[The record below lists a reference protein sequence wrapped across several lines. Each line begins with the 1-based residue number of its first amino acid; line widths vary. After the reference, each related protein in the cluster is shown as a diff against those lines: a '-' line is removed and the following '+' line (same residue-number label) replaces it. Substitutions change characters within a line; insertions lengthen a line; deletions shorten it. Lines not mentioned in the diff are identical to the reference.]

1 MTPRRSSAGA
11 LIGTGGD
18 GVLTTIGLALAAGVF
33 TVGIGVWAAAQLA
46 ALISHQTVL
55 PIPLSAGVSAL
66 LSLPHT
72 WSHPDRAFP
81 PGAHAGFA
89 PPVVFYLAL
98 LTLFGLGVAAGT
110 SLAGYWS
117 RQQADNRR
125 RTRDRST
132 SWATARDVAVLAVA
146 GPVGDRVALG
156 RLDRTLLAAE
166 PRRSVLLVAPT
177 QAGKTS
183 RFVVPTVL
191 RWTGPI
197 VVTSVKPDVLQLTYA
212 ARAAQGGAMVFDPAG
227 TLPVD
232 GPIRTCWWTPL
243 LGADSYPVAE
253 RTAGWLVEASIPT
266 GSNGGVEHA
275 RFWESLATKLL
286 GVLLFAAAHADS
298 SLHTVASWVDR
309 RDVDEVTSILEFAGD
324 PDALDAWAASCA
336 REPRQRDS
344 VYATVETLLAPFA
357 NANTRQAVTV
367 DKHRPR
373 IDINRLLDDNA
384 ALYLV
389 APEHDQVRLRPL
401 FEALL
406 HSVIRTAQDRHA
418 ATGRPLHPALLLML
432 DEAAHIAPLR
442 TLPTLAA
449 TGAGQG
455 IQICSVWQDLAQI
468 EQIYGRAARSLI
480 NNHTAR
486 VFLPGNGDLT
496 TLDEL
501 SRLLG
506 DHETHRESVTITTD
520 GTGTS
525 RNHSSTD
532 ERLAPLDYLRQLPAD
547 TALILYG
554 RLLPIR
560 VTTRGYWQQPD
571 LTRLIG
577 PPAPIPAAAPTN
589 ELNKAEEIVSAQVTG
604 PQPGYAQ
611 PEARP
616 IAQQACVGRTGPF
629 TAQEAPM
636 PIPSNPPGPD
646 LLTELDLVLGEP
658 NRAIHPGTGRYYTL
672 ATALDGTRIP
682 IPENMTEA
690 ERVELDALHDAYQR
704 RLLHR
709 AAGQL
714 QFGFEDPDPTPNTDH
729 DGATGRDGN
738 SPGDISA

>member
-1 MTPRRSSAGA
+1 MTRPRPSAGPFTGA
-11 LIGTGGD
+11 GGD

-33 TVGIGVWAAAQLA
+33 TVGVGVWAAAQLA
-46 ALISHQTVL
+46 ALISHRTVL
-55 PIPLSAGVSAL
+55 PISLSVGVSAL
-66 LSLPHT
+66 PALPRT
-72 WSHPDRAFP
+72 WDHPDRAFP
-81 PGAHAGFA
+81 SAAHKGFA
-89 PPVVFYLAL
+89 PPMVFYLVLLAL
-98 LTLFGLGVAAGT
+98 LGVGVAAGIW
-110 SLAGYWS
+110 LAGCWS
-117 RQQADNRR
+117 RWQTDSRR
-125 RTRDRST
+125 RTRDRSS
-132 SWATARDVAVLAVA
+132 SWATARDVAVLRVS
-146 GPVGDRVALG
+146 GSVGDRVALG
-156 RLDRTLLAAE
+156 RLERIPLAAE
-166 PRRSVLLVAPT
+166 ARRSVLLVAPT

-212 ARAAQGGAMVFDPAG
+212 ARATQGGAMVFDPAG
-227 TLPVD
+227 TLPQD

-253 RTAGWLVEASIPT
+253 RTAGWLVEASIPAGT
-266 GSNGGVEHA
+266 SGGMEHA

-309 RDVDEVTSILEFAGD
+309 RDVDEVSSLLEFAGD

-406 HSVIRTAQDRHA
+406 HSVIRAAQDRHA
-418 ATGRPLHPALLLML
+418 ATGRALDPAMLLML

-468 EQIYGRAARSLI
+468 EQIYGRGARSLI

-486 VFLPGNGDLT
+486 VFLPGNGDVT

-501 SRLLG
+501 SRLLA
-506 DHETHRESVTITTD
+506 DHETQRESVTTTKD

-525 RNHSSTD
+525 RNRSSTD

-547 TALILYG
+547 SALVLYG
-554 RLLPIR
+554 RLPPIR

-571 LTRLIG
+571 LVRLISR
-577 PPAPIPAAAPTN
+577 PTPTPAAAPPN
-589 ELNKAEEIVSAQVTG
+589 EPAAADGVVPAQGNG
-604 PQPGYAQ
+604 PQPGYSQ
-611 PEARP
+611 SEAVP
-616 IAQQACVGRTGPF
+616 IAQPADSGRTGPF
-629 TAQEAPM
+629 ITQEAPM

-646 LLTELDLVLGEP
+646 LLSELDLVPGEL
-658 NRAIHPGTGRYYTL
+658 NRAVHPGSGRYYTL

-682 IPENMTEA
+682 IPESMTEA
-690 ERVELDALHDAYQR
+690 ERAELDALHDAYQR
-704 RLLHR
+704 RLLQR

-714 QFGFEDPDPTPNTDH
+714 TLGLKDPGLTLEADNDED
-729 DGATGRDGN
+729 TGRDGN
-738 SPGDISA
+738 PGGGVSA